1 LHNTEKAEII
11 HNLPYLAT
19 NAAFMKNNS
28 SYYILGLTLLIL
40 AQTMVGMNIVLSK
53 KLVDAIPILVLINI
67 RFALASIILLPLH
80 WLTPARKQSVRAHL
94 LSLNTKDWYVI
105 VAQALSAGVLFN
117 LFMLLGLHTTDAN
130 LAGIITSTLPAI
142 IAIMS
147 WLVLKEKLS
156 SKTSLCI
163 LFATLGLFVIAC
175 EKFTKLSS
183 DHSFLGDF
191 IIFIALLPEAAYYV
205 LCKMHHF
212 RLPVFLLSAIMN
224 GINAVILLPFSL
236 SNFNSLFTIT
246 STSWEILFCLGLS
259 TSLFYIFW
267 YFGSQQVDSIMA
279 SLSTAVMPIGTVIF
293 AWALL
298 GEQLTTTQFLGM
310 GLVIISIAFYT
321 RR

>member
-1 LHNTEKAEII
+1 
-11 HNLPYLAT
+11 
-19 NAAFMKNNS
+19 MKNNS
-28 SYYILGLTLLIL
+28 SYYLIGILLLIC

-53 KLVDAIPILVLINI
+53 KLVDAIPTLVLINI

-80 WLTPARKQSVRAHL
+80 WLTPARKQRISAHL
-94 LSLNTKDWYVI
+94 SNLSTKDWHFI
-105 VAQALSAGVLFN
+105 WAQALSAGVLFN

-130 LAGIITSTLPAI
+130 IAGIITSTLPAI
-142 IAIMS
+142 IAMMS
-147 WLVLKEKLS
+147 WVVLKEKLS
-156 SKTSLCI
+156 AKTSLCI
-163 LFATLGLFVIAC
+163 LFATLGLFVIAW
-175 EKFTKLSS
+175 EKFSKLSS

-205 LCKMHHF
+205 LCKMHHY

-224 GINAVILLPFSL
+224 GINALVLLPFSL
-236 SNFNSLFTIT
+236 FQFGSLFNIT
-246 STSWEILFCLGLS
+246 SASWEVLICLGLS
-259 TSLFYIFW
+259 TSLFYILW
-267 YFGSQQVDSIMA
+267 YFGSQRVEGVMA

-298 GEQLTTTQFLGM
+298 DEQLTRSQFFGM